1 MLKTFDYTSHGYD
14 DTLFNE
20 IRAQDGLV
28 CVGHK
33 RFKGKVEPKVIAELG
48 EVLNYSSSEGSRE
61 TFIIRL
67 GEDQT
72 TIKVNLSG
80 TASHR
85 VAVATKNMGDIEKHM
100 GRLSE
105 LFQEVE
111 TEKDTVP
118 VTFWYNGPHGPSSRS
133 RTIKVSEWDD
143 IKPNYNPGVQASV
156 DELMGYTANSE
167 NGLILWTGEPGT
179 GKTTAIRA
187 LANSW
192 KKWANISVITDPE
205 IFLNNISYLNDVM
218 FEEDEVYVDGEF
230 VTGEPKPTLLILEDA
245 GELITA
251 HAKQETGQALS
262 RLLNVAD
269 GLLGQGVQLFIL
281 ITTNEYI
288 DNLHPAILRPG
299 RCISQFEFGEFTQAE
314 AQEWLDAHKVDHK
327 AKGKMSIANL
337 YALLHG
343 KTTVANSSQR
353 KNFIGFALPDG
364 NDD

>member
-20 IRAQDGLV
+20 IRATDGLV

-33 RFKGKVEPKVIAELG
+33 RFKGKVEPAAIAELG
-48 EVLNYSSSEGSRE
+48 EVLNYSSSEGNRE

-67 GEDQT
+67 SEDLT
-72 TIKVNLSG
+72 TVKVNLSG
-80 TASHR
+80 TSSHR
-85 VAVATKNMGDIEKHM
+85 VAVATKNMGEIDKHM
-100 GRLSE
+100 ARLSV

-111 TEKDTVP
+111 TDKDTVP
-118 VTFWYNGPHGPSSRS
+118 VRFWYNGPHGPSSRS
-133 RTIKVSEWDD
+133 RTIKVSEWDT
-143 IKPNYNPGVQASV
+143 IKPNYNPGVQVSI
-156 DELMGYTANSE
+156 DELMKYDATSE

-230 VTGEPKPTLLILEDA
+230 ITGEPKPTLLILEDA

-299 RCISQFEFGEFTQAE
+299 RCISQFEFGEFTQVE
-314 AQEWLDAHKVDHK
+314 AQAWLDAHNVKHT

-343 KTTVANSSQR
+343 KTTVVNSGQR
-353 KNFIGFALPDG
+353 KHPLGFVMDE
-364 NDD
+364 ND